1 MSRLTM
7 GSLFDGIGGFPLAAV
22 RKGITTVWASEIE
35 AVPPHDPCGRHHKAE
50 WCKTAA
56 RGHHLRRQPVPGL
69 CRENSYSEVIAAN
82 PVVQGVTSKNFGI
95 T

>member
-1 MSRLTM
+1 MTRHKAL
-7 GSLFDGIGGFPLAAV
+7 
-22 RKGITTVWASEIE
+22 
-35 AVPPHDPCGRHHKAE
+35 GRHLQNQRCGDRAGMGGDGRKS
-50 WCKTAA
+50 
-56 RGHHLRRQPVPGL
+56 LSGL